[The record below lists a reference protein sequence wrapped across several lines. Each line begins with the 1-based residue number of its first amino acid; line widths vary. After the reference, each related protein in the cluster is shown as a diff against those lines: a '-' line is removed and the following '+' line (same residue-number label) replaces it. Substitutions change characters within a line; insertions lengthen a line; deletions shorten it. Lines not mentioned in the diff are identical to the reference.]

1 MAVKCVPL
9 NPDWTGSTKFDM
21 RAIYARPNG
30 DLTTA
35 LPLRRHAS
43 WEAKGFRYLTLADAE
58 SLTLAVPFLRSQGLN
73 PQDFVAGVD
82 GDGRPTPWN
91 SAAYMADVKIKQ
103 VDADAELLERVRKYG
118 VETVEQI
125 TGQIVPAH
133 IKAQI
138 EVKTKRTVTA

>member
-9 NPDWTGSTKFDM
+9 NPDWTGSTKMDM

-35 LPLRRHAS
+35 LPLRRHTS
-43 WEAKGFRYLTLADAE
+43 WEAKGFKYLTLADAE
-58 SLTLAVPFLRSQGLN
+58 SLNLAVPFLRSQGLN
-73 PQDFVAGVD
+73 PQDFVAGID

-91 SAAYMADVKIKQ
+91 PAAYIADVKSKQ

-125 TGQIVPAH
+125 TGQTVPAH
-133 IKAQI
+133 IKAQV
-138 EVKTKRTVTA
+138 EPKAKRAVTA